1 MFCSLIYNVFQDY
14 CIKNYKTFQNNEFH
28 LSREEQ
34 VKRRTDVLYFDNGNP
49 KKDKIEEY
57 KLKGPTDETP
67 IFRDLILKEDF
78 YTAYEMT
85 PVMNKF
91 TAQIKR
97 LIDELSKYGIEFYK
111 ETKEKKEIA
120 EEDIKK
126 TERDERI
133 VEYAKRIEICKTVTR
148 AENKKK
154 RKKKPELEYE
164 EVEVEEEIEIEVP
177 DEDDNGPKI
186 RTEIGPNGE
195 IIEVIEEEVEDDF

>member
-1 MFCSLIYNVFQDY
+1 
-14 CIKNYKTFQNNEFH
+14 
-28 LSREEQ
+28 
-34 VKRRTDVLYFDNGNP
+34 
-49 KKDKIEEY
+49 
-57 KLKGPTDETP
+57 
-67 IFRDLILKEDF
+67 
-78 YTAYEMT
+78 
-85 PVMNKF
+85 MNKF